1 MCCYLGSGQHG
12 GHCNSNKVVVCAAIW
27 VVDNVVDIAIATR

>member
-1 MCCYLGSGQHG
+1 MCCYLGSGQCG
-12 GHCNSNKVVVCAAIW
+12 GHCNSNKVVVCAAIC